1 MSNNIMKFTQ
11 FDNEYVTQVW
21 ERMISASR
29 EEDQQAAS
37 QAVLNNPSRA
47 ELCKFPIMYQQQ
59 NPKDMAQRG
68 LNLCQLMLDKKK
80 ESKDNNTYSIIEKSD
95 SE

>member
-1 MSNNIMKFTQ
+1 MMSNNIMKFTQ

-37 QAVLNNPSRA
+37 QAVLNNPSR
-47 ELCKFPIMYQQQ
+47 
-59 NPKDMAQRG
+59 

>member
-1 MSNNIMKFTQ
+1 
-11 FDNEYVTQVW
+11 
-21 ERMISASR
+21 
-29 EEDQQAAS
+29 
-37 QAVLNNPSRA
+37 
-47 ELCKFPIMYQQQ
+47 
-59 NPKDMAQRG
+59 MAQRR

>member
-1 MSNNIMKFTQ
+1 MMSNNIMKFTQ

-37 QAVLNNPSRA
+37 QAVLNNPSRGA
-47 ELCKFPIMYQQQ
+47 SLQIPNHVSAVKSERYGPKTFKFM
-59 NPKDMAQRG
+59 
-68 LNLCQLMLDKKK
+68 
-80 ESKDNNTYSIIEKSD
+80 SINAG
-95 SE
+95 

>member
-37 QAVLNNPSRA
+37 QAVLNNPSRGA
-47 ELCKFPIMYQQQ
+47 SLQIPNHVSAVKSERYGPKTFKFM
-59 NPKDMAQRG
+59 
-68 LNLCQLMLDKKK
+68 
-80 ESKDNNTYSIIEKSD
+80 SINAG
-95 SE
+95 